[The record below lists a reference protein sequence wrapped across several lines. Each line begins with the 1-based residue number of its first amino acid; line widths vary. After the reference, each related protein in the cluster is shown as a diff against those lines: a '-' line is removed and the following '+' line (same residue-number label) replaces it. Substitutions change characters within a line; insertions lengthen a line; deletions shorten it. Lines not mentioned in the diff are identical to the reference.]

1 MKQNQLKAGVIISFL
16 NLALGNLIPFIYTPI
31 MLRILGQ
38 AEYGLYGIANSVMGY
53 VQLLNFGI
61 GGAIV
66 RYIAKYRAEG
76 NKKQEEAVVG
86 LFIKL
91 YSCIA
96 VLILFAGFIASFNVD
111 IFGRSMTTEEI
122 AKLRILI
129 RFMTINMAVF
139 LPFSVFSSITIAHE
153 EYIFNK
159 TIGVA
164 CTIITPILNLVML
177 FHGKGAVG
185 LVATT
190 TIVNFCTYSMYLIFT
205 TKRLQIRPRFN
216 VRIPGLLK
224 EIAVFSFFVFL
235 ESIVDT
241 LYWSTDK
248 LIIGWAMGAIS
259 TAVYNIG
266 ATFNGYITSLST
278 AISGVLTPKVT
289 TMAVKGANGDEY
301 TELFIKIGR
310 LQFIVI
316 SFIVSAFVA
325 FGRQFIGLWAGE
337 NYSQSYYVA
346 LFVMI
351 PVTVPLLQNTGLNIL
366 YALNKH
372 RFRALTYL
380 FIAIVN
386 VVLTFSWVETYGIV
400 GAAMATCV
408 AYVIGNILIMNWY
421 YWKKIGINIP
431 LFWWNIVKMSPVMI
445 GMGVLGWFCVN
456 QFFIGNWISFLMLAI
471 AYSII
476 YFVVA
481 YMFMMNSYERSTL
494 LSPLKKIMDRV
505 KNKQLR

>member
-1 MKQNQLKAGVIISFL
+1 MKKNQLKAGVIISFL
-16 NLALGNLIPFIYTPI
+16 NLALGNLIPFIYTPV

-38 AEYGLYGIANSVMGY
+38 SEYGLYGIANSIMGY
-53 VQLLNFGI
+53 IQLLNFGI

-76 NKKQEEAVVG
+76 NKEQEEAVVG

-96 VLILFAGFIASFNVD
+96 VLILVAGLIASLNVD
-111 IFGRSMTTEEI
+111 VFSRSMTTDEVAE
-122 AKLRILI
+122 LRILI

-159 TIGVA
+159 GIGVA
-164 CTIITPILNLVML
+164 CTVLTPVLNLVML

-190 TIVNFCTYSMYLIFT
+190 TIVNLCTYSVYLIFT
-205 TKRLQIRPRFN
+205 NKRLQIHPKFN
-216 VRIPGLLK
+216 IRIPGLVK

-248 LIIGWAMGAIS
+248 LIIGWAMGTVS
-259 TAVYNIG
+259 TAIYNVG
-266 ATFNGYITSLST
+266 ATFNGYVTSLST

-325 FGRQFIGLWAGE
+325 FGRQFIELWAGD
-337 NYSQSYYVA
+337 NYSQSYYIA

-351 PVTVPLLQNTGLNIL
+351 PVTVPLIQNTGLNIL
-366 YALNKH
+366 YALNRH

-380 FIAIVN
+380 CIAIVN
-386 VVLTFSWVETYGIV
+386 VVLTFLWVENYGII

-431 LFWWNIVKMSPVMI
+431 LFWGNILKMSPVMV
-445 GMGVLGWFCVN
+445 GMGVMGWFCVN
-456 QFFIGNWISFLMLAI
+456 RFFVKTWISFLLLAV

-476 YFVVA
+476 YFIFA
-481 YMFMMNSYERSTL
+481 YIFMMNSYERNTL
-494 LSPLKKIMDRV
+494 LSPLKKLRDKV
-505 KNKQLR
+505 KNK